1 MTLKEQLP
9 ADLRSAI
16 FAKDSLKV
24 STLRML
30 ISDMNNFRIE
40 KQRELEEADLVTL
53 LERQVKRHR
62 ESIED
67 FEKGGR
73 AEMAEKER
81 KELEILQTYLP
92 EQVSQESINSEVEK
106 AVATT
111 GASTIA
117 DMGKVMGAL
126 AHLRGKADFTLVSL
140 LVKKKLSSK

>member
-62 ESIED
+62 ESIEG